1 MASFGQNR
9 KSPQLHSELMEWV
22 RSYTFAPQYCENLGQ
37 TIAQH
42 KGLLETLLA
51 QLLDTVL
58 AQSSLQI
65 QAESPASVM
74 GAFLDRVFEQ
84 NQLWDKISQEV
95 WVNLLT
101 WMVQD
106 LEPSIASTLI
116 TTIAQEPYREDLLS
130 LLISPDANP
139 EALLERLE
147 RLICQDLIGQILQ
160 NTQTVEM
167 LLLGLSLEQNM
178 AEIPIPVLTLHP
190 CSALEEICEIPDK
203 ALPSLPDAQ
212 TVSSTVAPLTLEHY
226 LTRSSELYRL
236 PWELLAQV
244 KQHCGL
250 PMVQLLFL
258 LIGHGMRQSHP
269 MVSPFTLTLRDIEER
284 LDWTARSQ
292 SSPPPDLTYLLQQLT
307 DLTIVTIWMPEPSAT
322 HAQTYYTSGHP
333 WDLLSEVQGNFDWVQ
348 GRITQPTQ
356 QSITLR
362 PGLWLHHLLQQGG
375 FSALSAWK
383 SFGQVALQL
392 LELDHCRDSFL
403 IGLLVALTLNAPQSH
418 PEAKPSLYTVQT
430 LLDIVLPT
438 AVLRSR
444 QISLDSAPSLLKTWN
459 QSLQALLDLG
469 WSGRSTGEL
478 ANPTDFYLVPYPD
491 WLEINPHS
499 RKLYSRK
506 PSDWIAQWLSQP
518 LQFMPPADLMGF
530 VPSSGENDDIPT
542 QSQGTQRRLRFDRL
556 SGSEIRSARKAKQL
570 TQSQLAALLHVHQSL
585 IAKIEVGQ
593 RSISEELEQTLRQA
607 LEL

>member
-9 KSPQLHSELMEWV
+9 KSPQPHRELMEWV
-22 RSYTFAPQYCENLGQ
+22 RSHTFAPQYCETLGQ
-37 TIAQH
+37 TLAQH
-42 KGLLETLLA
+42 KVLLETLLA
-51 QLLDTVL
+51 QLLETVL
-58 AQSSLQI
+58 AQSNLQI
-65 QAESPASVM
+65 QAESPAGIM

-116 TTIAQEPYREDLLS
+116 TTIAQEPYREDLFS

-139 EALLERLE
+139 EVLLERLE
-147 RLICQDLIGQILQ
+147 RLICQDLLGQILQ
-160 NTQTVEM
+160 NTQILEM
-167 LLLGLSLEQNM
+167 LLLGLSLEQNI
-178 AEIPIPVLTLHP
+178 AEIPIPTITLHP
-190 CSALEEICEIPDK
+190 CSALEEICKIPDK
-203 ALPSLPDAQ
+203 ALPSFPDAQ
-212 TVSSTVAPLTLEHY
+212 TVSSIAAAPLTLEHY

-269 MVSPFTLTLRDIEER
+269 MVSPFTLTLCEIEEQ

-292 SSPPPDLTYLLQQLT
+292 LPSPPDVTDLLQQLT
-307 DLTIVTIWMPEPSAT
+307 DLTIATIWMPEPST
-322 HAQTYYTSGHP
+322 IHAQTYYTSGHP

-348 GRITQPTQ
+348 GRIAQPTQ

-362 PGLWLHHLLQQGG
+362 PGLWFHHLLQQGG
-375 FSALSAWK
+375 FHALSAWK
-383 SFGQVALQL
+383 SFGQIALQL

-403 IGLLVALTLNAPQSH
+403 ISLVVALTLNAPQSH
-418 PEAKPSLYTVQT
+418 PEAKPSLYTVQN

-438 AVLRSR
+438 GALRSR
-444 QISLDSAPSLLKTWN
+444 QLHLDSAPSLLKTWN
-459 QSLQALLDLG
+459 QSLEALVNLG

-478 ANPTDFYLVPYPD
+478 AHPTDFYLVPYPD
-491 WLEINPHS
+491 WLEINRH
-499 RKLYSRK
+499 SRK

-530 VPSSGENDDIPT
+530 ASSSGEKDDIST
-542 QSQGTQRRLRFDRL
+542 QSPGTQRRLRFDRL
-556 SGSEIRSARKAKQL
+556 SGPEIRRARKAKQL

-593 RSISEELEQTLRQA
+593 RSISEELEQTLRQV

>member
-1 MASFGQNR
+1 MASFDQNR
-9 KSPQLHSELMEWV
+9 KSPQIHSELMEWV
-22 RSYTFAPQYCENLGQ
+22 RSHTFAPQYCETLGQ
-37 TIAQH
+37 TLAQH
-42 KGLLETLLA
+42 KVLLETLLA
-51 QLLDTVL
+51 QLLETIL
-58 AQSSLQI
+58 AQSNLQI
-65 QAESPASVM
+65 QAESPALVM

-84 NQLWDKISQEV
+84 NQLWDKISQEI
-95 WVNLLT
+95 WINLLT

-130 LLISPDANP
+130 LLISPDAKP
-139 EALLERLE
+139 EPLLERLE
-147 RLICQDLIGQILQ
+147 RLICQDLLGQILQ
-160 NTQTVEM
+160 NTQTLEM
-167 LLLGLSLEQNM
+167 LLLGLSLEQNI
-178 AEIPIPVLTLHP
+178 AEIPIPTLTLHP

-203 ALPSLPDAQ
+203 PLPSLSDAQ
-212 TVSSTVAPLTLEHY
+212 SVSSTVAPLTIEHY

-244 KQHCGL
+244 KQQCGL
-250 PMVQLLFL
+250 QMVQLLFL

-269 MVSPFTLTLRDIEER
+269 MVSPFTLSLREIEEQ

-292 SSPPPDLTYLLQQLT
+292 LPSPPDLMYLLQQLT
-307 DLTIVTIWMPEPSAT
+307 DLTIVTIWMPEPST
-322 HAQTYYTSGHP
+322 IHAQTYYTSGHP

-348 GRITQPTQ
+348 GRIAQPTQ

-375 FSALSAWK
+375 GHALSAWK
-383 SFGQVALQL
+383 SFGQIALQL

-403 IGLLVALTLNAPQSH
+403 VSLLVALTLNAPQSH
-418 PEAKPSLYTVQT
+418 PEAKPSLYTVQN
-430 LLDIVLPT
+430 LLDIVLPNG
-438 AVLRSR
+438 ALRSR
-444 QISLDSAPSLLKTWN
+444 QLPLDSASLLLKTWN
-459 QSLQALLDLG
+459 QSLEALLELG
-469 WSGRSTGEL
+469 WSGRSPGAL
-478 ANPTDFYLVPYPD
+478 ATPSDFYLVPYPD
-491 WLEINPHS
+491 WLEINPH
-499 RKLYSRK
+499 SRK

-530 VPSSGENDDIPT
+530 VSSSGEKDDIPT
-542 QSQGTQRRLRFDRL
+542 QSQETRRRLRFDRL
-556 SGSEIRSARKAKQL
+556 SGSEIRRARKAKQL

-593 RSISEELEQTLRQA
+593 RSISEELEQTLRQV

>member
-1 MASFGQNR
+1 MASFDQNR
-9 KSPQLHSELMEWV
+9 KSPQIHSELMEWV
-22 RSYTFAPQYCENLGQ
+22 RSHTFAPQYCETLGQ
-37 TIAQH
+37 TLAQH
-42 KGLLETLLA
+42 KVLLETLLA
-51 QLLDTVL
+51 QLLETIL
-58 AQSSLQI
+58 AQSNLQI
-65 QAESPASVM
+65 QAESPALVM

-84 NQLWDKISQEV
+84 NQLWDKISQEI
-95 WVNLLT
+95 WINLLT

-130 LLISPDANP
+130 LLISPDAKP
-139 EALLERLE
+139 EPLLERLE
-147 RLICQDLIGQILQ
+147 RLICQDLLGQILQ
-160 NTQTVEM
+160 NTQTLEM
-167 LLLGLSLEQNM
+167 LLLGLSLEQNI
-178 AEIPIPVLTLHP
+178 AEIPIPTLTLHP

-203 ALPSLPDAQ
+203 PLPSLSDAQ
-212 TVSSTVAPLTLEHY
+212 SVSSTVAPLTIEHY

-244 KQHCGL
+244 KQQCGL

-269 MVSPFTLTLRDIEER
+269 MVSPFTLSLREIEEQ

-292 SSPPPDLTYLLQQLT
+292 LPSPPDLMYLLQQLT
-307 DLTIVTIWMPEPSAT
+307 DLTIVTIWMPEPST
-322 HAQTYYTSGHP
+322 IHAQTYYTSGHP

-348 GRITQPTQ
+348 GRIAQPTQ

-375 FSALSAWK
+375 GHALSAWK
-383 SFGQVALQL
+383 SFGQIALQL

-403 IGLLVALTLNAPQSH
+403 VSLLVALTLNAPQSH
-418 PEAKPSLYTVQT
+418 PEAKPSLYTVQN
-430 LLDIVLPT
+430 LLDIVLPNG
-438 AVLRSR
+438 ALRSR
-444 QISLDSAPSLLKTWN
+444 QLPLDSASLLLKTWN
-459 QSLQALLDLG
+459 QSLEALLELG
-469 WSGRSTGEL
+469 WSGRSPGAL
-478 ANPTDFYLVPYPD
+478 ATPSDFYLVPYPD
-491 WLEINPHS
+491 WLEINPH
-499 RKLYSRK
+499 SRK

-530 VPSSGENDDIPT
+530 VSSSGEKDDIPT
-542 QSQGTQRRLRFDRL
+542 QSQETRRRLRFDRL
-556 SGSEIRSARKAKQL
+556 SGSEIRRARKAKQL

-593 RSISEELEQTLRQA
+593 RSISEELEQTLRQV

>member
-9 KSPQLHSELMEWV
+9 KSPQPHSELMEWV
-22 RSYTFAPQYCENLGQ
+22 RSHTFAPQYCETLGQ
-37 TIAQH
+37 TLAQH
-42 KGLLETLLA
+42 KVLLETLLA
-51 QLLDTVL
+51 QLLETVL
-58 AQSSLQI
+58 AQSNLQI
-65 QAESPASVM
+65 QAESPARVM

-139 EALLERLE
+139 EVLLERLE
-147 RLICQDLIGQILQ
+147 RLICQDLLGQILQ
-160 NTQTVEM
+160 NTQTLEM
-167 LLLGLSLEQNM
+167 LLLGLSLEQNI
-178 AEIPIPVLTLHP
+178 AEIPIPTLTLHP
-190 CSALEEICEIPDK
+190 CSALEEICEISDK

-212 TVSSTVAPLTLEHY
+212 TVSSTVAPLTIEHY

-244 KQHCGL
+244 KQQCGL

-269 MVSPFTLTLRDIEER
+269 MVSPFTLTFREIEEQ

-292 SSPPPDLTYLLQQLT
+292 SPSPPDLMYLLQQLT
-307 DLTIVTIWMPEPSAT
+307 DLTIVTIWMPEPST
-322 HAQTYYTSGHP
+322 IHAQTYYTSGHP

-348 GRITQPTQ
+348 GRIAQPTQ

-375 FSALSAWK
+375 FHALSAWK
-383 SFGQVALQL
+383 SFGQIALQL

-403 IGLLVALTLNAPQSH
+403 ISLLVALTLNAPQSH
-418 PEAKPSLYTVQT
+418 PEAKPSLYTVQN

-438 AVLRSR
+438 AALRSR
-444 QISLDSAPSLLKTWN
+444 QLHLDSASSLLKTWN
-459 QSLQALLDLG
+459 QSLEALLDLG
-469 WSGRSTGEL
+469 WSGRSTGAL

-491 WLEINPHS
+491 WLEINRH
-499 RKLYSRK
+499 SRK

-518 LQFMPPADLMGF
+518 LQFMPPDDLMGF
-530 VPSSGENDDIPT
+530 GSSSGDKDDIPT

-556 SGSEIRSARKAKQL
+556 SGSEIRRARKVKQL

-593 RSISEELEQTLRQA
+593 RSISEELEQTLRQV

>member
-1 MASFGQNR
+1 MASFEQNR
-9 KSPQLHSELMEWV
+9 KFSQPHSELMEWV
-22 RSYTFAPQYCENLGQ
+22 RSHTFAPQYRETLGQ
-37 TIAQH
+37 VLEQH
-42 KGLLETLLA
+42 KVLLETLLV
-51 QLLDTVL
+51 QLLETVL
-58 AQSSLQI
+58 AQSNLQI

-74 GAFLDRVFEQ
+74 GSFLDRVFEQ

-95 WVNLLT
+95 WVNLLS

-106 LEPSIASTLI
+106 LEPSIATTLI

-147 RLICQDLIGQILQ
+147 RLICQDLLGQLLQ
-160 NTQTVEM
+160 NTQTLEM
-167 LLLGLSLEQNM
+167 LLLGLSLEQNIS
-178 AEIPIPVLTLHP
+178 EIPIPPLTLHP
-190 CSALEEICEIPDK
+190 CSALEEICEIPDQI
-203 ALPSLPDAQ
+203 LSSLPDAQ
-212 TVSSTVAPLTLEHY
+212 AVSSTPAPLTLEHY

-244 KQHCGL
+244 NQQCGL

-269 MVSPFTLTLRDIEER
+269 MVSPFTLTFREIEEQ
-284 LDWTARSQ
+284 LDWTARPQ
-292 SSPPPDLTYLLQQLT
+292 LPPPPDLTYLLQQLT
-307 DLTIVTIWMPEPSAT
+307 DLTIVTIWMPEPST
-322 HAQTYYTSGHP
+322 IHAQTYYTSGHP

-348 GRITQPTQ
+348 GRIAQPTQ

-375 FSALSAWK
+375 LSAMSAWK
-383 SFGQVALQL
+383 SFGQISLKL
-392 LELDHCRDSFL
+392 LELDYCRDSFL
-403 IGLLVALTLNAPQSH
+403 ISLLVALTLNSPQSF
-418 PEAKPSLYTVQT
+418 PEAKPSLYTVQN

-438 AVLRSR
+438 GVLRSC
-444 QISLDSAPSLLKTWN
+444 QLHLDSASSLLKTWN
-459 QSLQALLDLG
+459 QSLEALLDLG
-469 WSGRSTGEL
+469 WSGRATGAL
-478 ANPTDFYLVPYPD
+478 ANPTDFYLIPYPD
-491 WLEINPHS
+491 WLEINRHS
-499 RKLYSRK
+499 RK
-506 PSDWIAQWLSQP
+506 PPDWIAQWLSQP

-530 VPSSGENDDIPT
+530 VSSSEEKDDIPT

-556 SGSEIRSARKAKQL
+556 SGSEIRRARKAKQL

-593 RSISEELEQTLRQA
+593 RSISEELEQTLRQV